1 MSDTDPDL
9 DRLQDL
15 LNAIPVERD
24 GMTVAELD
32 GYVAALIVC
41 PEVILA
47 DGRTS
52 AENCR
57 GGSRVLY
64 DQRMIASRRRLLD
77 SRKVRYSPTTSLG
90 REHWLKVRRAVKF
103 IRKIVKVATYG
114 LAAREERRTHGR
126 RGRCQIG
133 NC

>member
-41 PEVILA
+41 PEVILV
-47 DGRTS
+47 DRF
-52 AENCR
+52 R
-57 GGSRVLY
+57 RFDPFPGG
-64 DQRMIASRRRLLD
+64 
-77 SRKVRYSPTTSLG
+77 
-90 REHWLKVRRAVKF
+90 H
-103 IRKIVKVATYG
+103 
-114 LAAREERRTHGR
+114 
-126 RGRCQIG
+126 C
-133 NC
+133 